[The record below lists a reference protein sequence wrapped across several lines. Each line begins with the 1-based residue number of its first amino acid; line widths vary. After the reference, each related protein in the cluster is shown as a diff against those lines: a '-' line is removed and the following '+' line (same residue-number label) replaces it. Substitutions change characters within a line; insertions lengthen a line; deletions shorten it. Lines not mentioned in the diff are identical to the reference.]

1 MPVTLREE
9 LGKRKP
15 FDCPEQEA
23 YLNILRS
30 ASVVG
35 GPVSALLKEHGLSD
49 ATYNVLRILR
59 GATLGAGASGR
70 RTCTEV
76 GEQMVTL
83 VPDVTRLV
91 DRLEAQGLVARERCT
106 HDRRVVYVRVTR
118 KGLDLLARLDRPLV
132 EVQRAQLGHMP
143 RAELAE
149 LSRLLVKARRKE

>member
-1 MPVTLREE
+1 MPLTLKEE

-30 ASVVG
+30 ASVIG

-59 GATLGAGASGR
+59 GATLPGAAGR

-91 DRLEAQGLVARERCT
+91 DRLEDQGLVARERCT
-106 HDRRVVYVRVTR
+106 EDRRVVYIRITR
-118 KGLDLLARLDRPLV
+118 RGLDLLARLDRPLV

-149 LSRLLVKARRKE
+149 LSRLLVKARQKD